1 MKLTNEWVR
10 LSRQASAKVH
20 INKGGISIPT
30 ELTAPFDGVKRVEIW
45 RLKDRAVMVIPS
57 TNGAY
62 LLNRPKDAVRSK
74 RVYVSTT
81 KLCDLKGRY
90 PAAWSEVEI
99 GKRTAEGLYIVIREV
114 AEAGE
119 GP

>member
-30 ELTAPFDGVKRVEIW
+30 ALSGPFDGVKHVDVY
-45 RLKDRAVMVIPS
+45 RLHDRAVMVIPS
-57 TNGAY
+57 TNSGY
-62 LLNRPKDAVRSK
+62 LLNRPKDTVRSR

-81 KLCDLKGRY
+81 KLRDLKGRY
-90 PAAWSEVEI
+90 SAAWSKVEI
-99 GKRTAEGLYIVIREV
+99 GKRTVDGLYIVIQGV
-114 AEAGE
+114 KEAK
-119 GP
+119 